1 MKTILICPE
10 HRHASSAFHT
20 MLPLALMPVLGRTLI
35 ELHLL
40 DLAANGV
47 KKVLILAADRPEM
60 IRRAVGN
67 GAAWGLEIE
76 LIPTRMEMTL
86 EDAVVHYGGQRRCTV
101 RIIDTLPD
109 GTALWT
115 STAETFNIIASQL
128 DRQNMAGSLTMR
140 EVKPQVWV
148 STKARVADGV
158 VVNGPVWIG
167 PHATVRKGAKIGPRT
182 VIEAHAFVDEL
193 ATIRESWIGPA
204 TYLGAATDVN
214 QALVWGRTIT
224 HWEDGS
230 QFEPNDSMMLADLS
244 TKKPK
249 QTSWIERIAAVLL
262 MIATLPAALIAML
275 RCKMRQLPA
284 LTPRTVLTHRG
295 TQVLQSL
302 NGVDGL
308 LRRWPELEAV
318 IRGELLL
325 VGNRPLTPGDATE
338 LRGEM
343 GQLWLSTPSGV
354 LSLADAEGDNG
365 DSVSESVTHSAY
377 FTAQRSFRLRASI
390 LARCLIQAFSINNN
404 SNNATN
410 TPAHVL

>member
-10 HRHASSAFHT
+10 HRPASAAFHS

-40 DLAANGV
+40 DLAANGA

-76 LIPTRMEMTL
+76 LIPTRMEMTP
-86 EDAVVHYGGQRRCTV
+86 EDAVVHYGGKRRCTV

-109 GTALWT
+109 GSPLWP
-115 STAETFNIIASQL
+115 STAETFNILTSQL

-140 EVKPQVWV
+140 EVKPQVWI
-148 STKARVADGV
+148 STKARMADGV
-158 VVNGPVWIG
+158 VVNGPIWIG

-204 TYLGAATDVN
+204 TYLGAATDVSK
-214 QALVWGRTIT
+214 ALIWGRTIT
-224 HWEDGS
+224 HWDDGS

-244 TKKPK
+244 AKKPK
-249 QTSWIERIAAVLL
+249 PTSWTERAAALLL
-262 MIATLPAALIAML
+262 MMIAFPAALIAML
-275 RCKMRQLPA
+275 RCHLRKVPA
-284 LTPRTVLTHRG
+284 LTPRTVMTDRG
-295 TQVLQSL
+295 TQVLCSL
-302 NGVDGL
+302 TGSDGL
-308 LRRWPELEAV
+308 LRRWPELRAV
-318 IRGELLL
+318 VRGELAL
-325 VGNRPLTPGDATE
+325 VGNRPLTPMAATA

-343 GQLWLSTPSGV
+343 GQLWFSAPTGV
-354 LSLADAEGDNG
+354 LSLADAEGDDG
-365 DSVSESVTHSAY
+365 DSPTESITHSAY
-377 FTAQRSFRLRASI
+377 FAAQRSLRLRASI
-390 LARCLIQAFSINNN
+390 LARCLVQSFSINNN
-404 SNNATN
+404 DITSN
-410 TPAHVL
+410 PAHEH